1 MRARSN
7 RFVDARLPALDAGY
21 AAGMAESEFDREPPP
36 KGLATVEV
44 VRPPRQTAPVVV
56 SSPHSGSVYPDDLVA
71 LTRLDLPTLRSSED
85 SFVDE
90 LFAAAPELGIPM
102 VKALFPRVYVDPNRE
117 PFEFD
122 PGMFSDPLP
131 DYVTTRTSRI
141 AAGLGTIARV
151 VSNSVQIYGD
161 KLTFAD
167 GLQRIQTCWRPFHDN
182 LCDLIEETIDSFG
195 YCILLDAHSMP
206 SNVQVMGPDGR
217 PKPVADIVIGDCH
230 GTSCASSLSERVKRT
245 AVRLGHAVD
254 RNAPYA
260 GGYVT
265 RHYGRPA
272 EAVHAIQIEV
282 KRNLYMNEKRFTRSS
297 DFERIAGDMREILA
311 VVATYDPLLPMGDA
325 D

>member
-245 AVRLGHAVD
+245 AVRLGHAVE

-311 VVATYDPLLPMGDA
+311 VVATYDPLHPMGDA